1 MLRRFEESFTTWTEV
16 EVNAMQRFAG
26 FAVLVVGIV
35 LIVWGANASQS
46 VSSDISRFFTGAA
59 TNKAIY
65 MIVGGDG
72 RADRRS
78 VNGVHPSRSASVRSS
93 FRTKEL

>member
-1 MLRRFEESFTTWTEV
+1 MSRGASGRFGRSFTTWTEV
-16 EVNAMQRFAG
+16 EENAVQRFAG

-46 VSSDISRFFTGAA
+46 VSSDISRFFTGAV

-65 MIVGGDG
+65 LIVGGTVALIAGASMAFTRRG
-72 RADRRS
+72 RRA
-78 VNGVHPSRSASVRSS
+78 
-93 FRTKEL
+93 

>member
-1 MLRRFEESFTTWTEV
+1 
-16 EVNAMQRFAG
+16 MQRFAG

-65 MIVGGDG
+65 MIVGGTVALIAGASMAFTRRG
-72 RADRRS
+72 RRA
-78 VNGVHPSRSASVRSS
+78 
-93 FRTKEL
+93 

>member
-1 MLRRFEESFTTWTEV
+1 
-16 EVNAMQRFAG
+16 MQRFSG

-46 VSSDISRFFTGAA
+46 FSSDISRFFTGSA

-65 MIVGGDG
+65 LIVGGTVAVIAGASMAFTRRG
-72 RADRRS
+72 RRA
-78 VNGVHPSRSASVRSS
+78 
-93 FRTKEL
+93 